1 MEINREKRGKRKV
14 IRVCVRVCLSS
25 VEKKSERKKERKRVP
40 IKFPEYE
47 ASRTIVLY
55 LITRLG
61 LLNCYLSRNVI
72 NAVNIVFCRVL
83 AVET

>member
-25 VEKKSERKKERKRVP
+25 VEKKSEGKKERKGVP

-47 ASRTIVLY
+47 VSRTIVLY